1 MHSHQCERRVPQKKY
16 SGTYKRI
23 NIKGEKYDILHSH
36 QCERRVPQKKIFGYF
51 LGHLSFWVSG
61 MELSLIFFIQK
72 KRKKK
77 KRKTKYIQIHD

>member
-1 MHSHQCERRVPQKKY
+1 MTFCILISVRDVSLKKRY
-16 SGTYKRI
+16 LGTYKRI

-61 MELSLIFFIQK
+61 MELPLFFFLYK
-72 KRKKK
+72 KLEKLNIY
-77 KRKTKYIQIHD
+77 KYMT